1 MPSSYYMYPT
11 TLADALSEIATLRR
25 ENADLLS
32 AQQDDGRD
40 GGSPATGSGAAAA
53 TAAGAAGAAG
63 AVGAAA
69 VLVSAP
75 IDVWLDV
82 DTGVDDAHALL
93 LAARSPAL
101 ELVGVY
107 VNVV

>member
-1 MPSSYYMYPT
+1 MYPT

-40 GGSPATGSGAAAA
+40 GGSPATDSGAA
-53 TAAGAAGAAG
+53 AAGAAG

>member
-1 MPSSYYMYPT
+1 MYPT

-53 TAAGAAGAAG
+53 TAAGAAGAAAAAGAAG

>member
-40 GGSPATGSGAAAA
+40 GGSPATDSGAA
-53 TAAGAAGAAG
+53 AAGAAG

>member
-1 MPSSYYMYPT
+1 MYPT

>member
-40 GGSPATGSGAAAA
+40 GGSPATDCGAA
-53 TAAGAAGAAG
+53 AAGAAGAAG

>member
-40 GGSPATGSGAAAA
+40 GGSPATDSGAA
-53 TAAGAAGAAG
+53 AAGAAGAAG